1 MDRVVSL
8 PRHLS
13 RTRNRW
19 ALGDLLESD
28 ERVPVRRFLR
38 SHRPPPPRENRTRA
52 SSLAD
57 RHPRAPVFP
66 IALARRSRSLFL
78 RKLSARIL
86 ETTSEKGAWPPTSAT
101 ASVRSRLVNRKVE
114 NLVHSQFEKS
124 TPRHPASQPAGAN
137 SRVTPV
143 LGFESQSHD
152 CSRWPDVFV
161 EQTRVNEK

>member
-57 RHPRAPVFP
+57 RHPRASVFP
-66 IALARRSRSLFL
+66 IALVVSPKAEREFWKPPRKRVPGPDQRYRIGSIPLRQSKSR
-78 RKLSARIL
+78 KP
-86 ETTSEKGAWPPTSAT
+86 GALA
-101 ASVRSRLVNRKVE
+101 VRE
-114 NLVHSQFEKS
+114 ID
-124 TPRHPASQPAGAN
+124 PASPDQPAG
-137 SRVTPV
+137 R
-143 LGFESQSHD
+143 
-152 CSRWPDVFV
+152 C
-161 EQTRVNEK
+161 